1 MEKLNDYLK
10 GRTARDLA
18 RDVGVS
24 EAHMSDLRHGKRTPS
39 LSLAR
44 RIKQATDGAVD
55 YDAWGFAQ

>member
-44 RIKQATDGAVD
+44 RINQATDGAVD

>member
-1 MEKLNDYLK
+1 MEKLNDYLM

-24 EAHMSDLRHGKRTPS
+24 EAQMSDLRHGKRTPS

-44 RIKQATDGAVD
+44 RIKQATAGAVD